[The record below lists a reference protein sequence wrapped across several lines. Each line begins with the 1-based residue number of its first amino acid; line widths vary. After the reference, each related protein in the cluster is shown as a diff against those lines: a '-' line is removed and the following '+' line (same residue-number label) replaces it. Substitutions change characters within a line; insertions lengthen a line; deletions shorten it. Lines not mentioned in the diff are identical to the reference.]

1 MWRRNVHVAGRDLWL
16 RLENGRLHVIDGW
29 DLVDGVT
36 EISGSGAVVLSRTGI
51 FHVTVTSKTIHQ
63 ISIDNGLNWAM
74 YANGRLYACRCD
86 ETLRLVA
93 LESRASWIT

>member
-36 EISGSGAVVLSRTGI
+36 EIPGSGAVVRSRTGI
-51 FHVTVTSKTIHQ
+51 FHVTITSETIHH
-63 ISIDNGLNWAM
+63 ISIDNGLNCAV
-74 YANGRLYACRCD
+74 YANRRMSL
-86 ETLRLVA
+86 
-93 LESRASWIT
+93 